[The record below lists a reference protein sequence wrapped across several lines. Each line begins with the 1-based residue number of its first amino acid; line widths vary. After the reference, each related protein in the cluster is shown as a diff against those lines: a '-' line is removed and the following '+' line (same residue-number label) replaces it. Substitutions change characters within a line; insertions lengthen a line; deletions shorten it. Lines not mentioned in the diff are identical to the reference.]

1 MQMKSVGKIILLVIA
16 IIVAVVALAVFAIIY
31 ARRVKPHTV
40 LVIRI
45 EGEIPEEA
53 PQNSLQDLF
62 NGPTTTV
69 TDITEGIDRARTDP
83 HITALELRVG
93 ETGMSM
99 GKIQEIRDSIQ
110 SFNRARKISVAYLEF
125 ATNRSYYLASA
136 CTTLEMLPK
145 SEFHLHG
152 MMASTTFLRGTF
164 DKLGIYPDF
173 LHIGD
178 YKNATNVYTEKKFT
192 PAHREAI
199 QDLVDDWYR
208 QFVQGIA
215 ASRNMKPG
223 EVMKIIAAGPYNSD
237 DAPAT
242 GLVDRV
248 AYGDELHEFVERKN
262 RGYDRRI
269 MLHTY
274 LDRTEKFTANKIA
287 VIYAV
292 GEIGP
297 GRSTASPLGG
307 EMIGSETLAQQF
319 RRARTDGF
327 VKAVVVRVDSPGG
340 VAYSSEVIRHELEL
354 TKAVKPVVVSMSDV
368 AASGG
373 YWLSMSANRIV
384 AEPGTITGSI
394 GVLMGKFNLQ
404 GLYEKLG
411 LSTDYI
417 ATTPNSTLE
426 YPLQNFTPE
435 QRALELKNMRET
447 YNDFLEGVATG
458 RHMKVE
464 DVDKIAQGRVW
475 TGERAL
481 KLGLVDELGGLHT
494 AISRAREL
502 AKIPNSEKVGLLSLP
517 ERRSFFERLLEPT
530 DDDSAFAPSPSL
542 HAWLGKLQSLTD
554 YSVWTILPGVP
565 EVR

>member
-1 MQMKSVGKIILLVIA
+1 MKHIGKIILLIIALVVAVPVIA
-16 IIVAVVALAVFAIIY
+16 IIGIIY
-31 ARRVKPHTV
+31 AHRIKPNTV
-40 LVIRI
+40 LVVRI
-45 EGEIPEEA
+45 EGDVPDEPRQSGLLSI
-53 PQNSLQDLF
+53 LGG
-62 NGPTTTV
+62 NGLSV
-69 TDITEGIDRARTDP
+69 TDITEGLDRAQNDP
-83 HITALELRVG
+83 RITALELHVG

-99 GKIQEIRDSIQ
+99 GKIQEIRESIRA
-110 SFNRARKISVAYLEF
+110 FNRARKLSVAYLEF

-136 CTTLEMLPK
+136 CQTLDMLPK

-152 MMASTTFLRGTF
+152 MMASTTFYRGAF
-164 DKLGIYPDF
+164 DKLGIVPDF

-192 PAHREAI
+192 AAHREATK
-199 QDLVDDWYR
+199 DLVDDWYR
-208 QFVQGIA
+208 QFAQDVA
-215 ASRNMKPG
+215 VSRNMKRADV
-223 EVMKIIAAGPYNSD
+223 EKVIAAGPYTSD

-248 AYGDELHEFVERKN
+248 AYGEEMRGFVEQRN
-262 RGYDRRI
+262 HGHDRRI
-269 MLHTY
+269 SLRSY
-274 LDRTEKFTANKIA
+274 LDRTDTFTTNKIA

-297 GRSTASPLGG
+297 GRSASSPLG
-307 EMIGSETLAQQF
+307 EDMMGSETLAQQF
-319 RRARTDGF
+319 RIARADDS

-340 VAYSSEVIRHELEL
+340 VAYSSEVMRHELEL

-373 YWLSMSANRIV
+373 YWLSMSANRII

-394 GVLMGKFNLQ
+394 GVLMGKFNVQ
-404 GLYEKLG
+404 GLYDKLG
-411 LSTDYI
+411 LSSDFV

-426 YPLQNFTPE
+426 YSMQSFTAE
-435 QRALELKNMRET
+435 QRELQLKNMRET
-447 YNDFLEGVATG
+447 YQDFIEGVAAG

-481 KLGLVDELGGLHT
+481 KIGLVDELGGLHT
-494 AISRAREL
+494 AIIRAREM
-502 AKIPNSEKVGLLSLP
+502 AKIPADEKASLLALP
-517 ERRSFFERLLEPT
+517 ERRPFLERLFDLEEE
-530 DDDSAFAPSPSL
+530 DSAFAPAASL
-542 HAWLGKLQSLTD
+542 QAWLSKVKTLGN

-565 EVR
+565 ELQ

>member
-1 MQMKSVGKIILLVIA
+1 MKSARIIILIVIA
-16 IIVAVVALAVFAIIY
+16 IVVAVPMIAIFGIIY
-31 ARRVKPHTV
+31 ARRVKPNTV

-45 EGEIPEEA
+45 EGEVPEEA
-53 PQNSLQDLF
+53 QHNSLQEIF
-62 NGPTTTV
+62 SGPTTSV
-69 TDITEGIDRARTDP
+69 TDITEGIERARTDP

-110 SFNRARKISVAYLEF
+110 SFNRARKLSVAYLEF

-136 CTTLEMLPK
+136 CQTLDMLPK

-164 DKLGIYPDF
+164 DKLGIFPDF

-192 PAHREAI
+192 PAHREATK
-199 QDLVDDWYR
+199 DLVDDWYR
-208 QFVQGIA
+208 QFVQGVA
-215 ASRNMKPG
+215 ASRNMKP
-223 EVMKIIAAGPYNSD
+223 EQVEKAIAAGPYNSN

-248 AYGDELHEFVERKN
+248 AYGEEVRDFVDRKN
-262 RGYDRRI
+262 HGYGRRI
-269 MLHTY
+269 SLHTY
-274 LDRTEKFTANKIA
+274 LDRTEKFTTNKIA

-297 GRSTASPLGG
+297 GRSAASPLGG
-307 EMIGSETLAQQF
+307 EMMGSDTLAQQF
-319 RRARTDGF
+319 RRARTDDL
-327 VKAVVVRVDSPGG
+327 VKAVVLRVDSPGG

-354 TKAVKPVVVSMSDV
+354 TKEVKPVVVSMSDV

-411 LSTDYI
+411 LSTDFVV
-417 ATTPNSTLE
+417 TTPNATLE
-426 YPLQNFTPE
+426 YSLQNFTPE
-435 QRALELKNMRET
+435 QRELELKNMRET
-447 YNDFLEGVATG
+447 YRDFIQGVAAG

-475 TGERAL
+475 TGERAR

-494 AISRAREL
+494 AIARAREL
-502 AKIPNSEKVGLLSLP
+502 AKIPANEGISLLSLP
-517 ERRSFFERLLEPT
+517 EHRSFLERLLEPN
-530 DDDSAFAPSPSL
+530 DDDGAFALSPSL
-542 HAWLGKLQSLTD
+542 HAWLGKLESMANN
-554 YSVWTILPGVP
+554 SVWAILPGVP
-565 EVR
+565 QLQ